1 MQLNTTKFQE
11 VAKHL
16 VSAGCLINK
25 AFDCLN
31 VRSLCN
37 SEANRRGYKS
47 AEDERIRV
55 KIPYD
60 IKSESIWTPTF
71 AVVRGRLLELP

>member
-1 MQLNTTKFQE
+1 MLSGS
-11 VAKHL
+11 VANAIEYYKIPR
-16 VSAGCLINK
+16 SGETSRFCRIFNK

-47 AEDERIRV
+47 ADDERLNV
-55 KIPYD
+55 KIP
-60 IKSESIWTPTF
+60 
-71 AVVRGRLLELP
+71 